1 MKKTI
6 IVFFILAFMFN
17 CTKKSDDA
25 ELNNDPD
32 KDAEKLQSDLVDDDR
47 IEFNETMSLKNLDST
62 EKETVTFLIN
72 LLKEKLIDP
81 SIGLNFKNAA
91 GDENKIEE
99 TLNKFLSDLRED
111 EIKEMLAK
119 IKENKDLNE
128 KDPEK
133 LNAYKNALASGFD
146 GIFSQADPKTIFNSL
161 KDAS

>member
-32 KDAEKLQSDLVDDDR
+32 TDTEKSQSDLVDDDR
-47 IEFNETMSLKNLDST
+47 IEFSETMSLKNLDST
-62 EKETVTFLIN
+62 EKETLTFLIN

-81 SIGLNFKNAA
+81 NIGLNFKNAS

-128 KDPEK
+128 KDPKK

-146 GIFSQADPKTIFNSL
+146 AIFSQADSKTTFNSL